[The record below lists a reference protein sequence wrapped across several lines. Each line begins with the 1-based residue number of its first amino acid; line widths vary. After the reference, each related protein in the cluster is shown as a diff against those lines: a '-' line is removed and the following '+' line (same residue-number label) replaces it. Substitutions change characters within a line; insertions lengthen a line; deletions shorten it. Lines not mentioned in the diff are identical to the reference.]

1 MIILEK
7 MKIKNYRKFLC
18 EEITFDENITAIAGS
33 NNSGK
38 TSVVELLSNIFID
51 KKDTLKI
58 DDMHVKA
65 RLEDE
70 DYIKWVIENEDLTRE
85 EKIEQ
90 LENMHRKLNN
100 IEIDI
105 TVKYTIDT
113 DDLHLFSKFLAD
125 VDIEKRNFYFKYL
138 YEYEPV
144 KEEQIIEIFD
154 GMADFREIFS
164 NLNTKVYYCDENF
177 NNEIPISNRAD
188 FYSLFN
194 VHCVYAIRKL
204 SDTSDEKQNYL
215 TKQLLNTVKNNSHW
229 KNNLQNL
236 IGEINKLLLD
246 QNLSEEID
254 NITVS
259 NIKDTLESFAKTN
272 GGNSGSF
279 GVDFKLERKD
289 IEKVL
294 LDFTHIYFEQDT
306 GLRIKES
313 KQGLGYSNLVYL
325 LLEIQRF
332 NEKFDSRKVNLLI
345 FEEPEAHLHPQ
356 MENVFI
362 RYISALKVSNRQN
375 IKVLEKVAVS
385 NTGVDLVELDLQSKD
400 DTYAYLQML
409 ITTHSLEMTRTI
421 EIDKMR
427 ILRSKNVLE
436 TKVYDLNRFLEGS
449 NNKVFYKKFFQ
460 FNIIEII
467 FADKAILFEGDAERL
482 LLKYLI
488 ANDNEYENLSSQYI
502 SYIQVGGAY
511 AHKYLELIEF
521 LKIKTL
527 IFTDIDYEYSS
538 EKDFQEIESELMQEY
553 NELEIINKIES
564 RETTNETII
573 KMVDEK
579 IIEKIFKKAREK
591 MGIYLSNIEVCLKFQ
606 TEEDG
611 YSRTLED
618 AILYNLASVKSVF
631 TRITKEDFAELKE
644 MKRLSIPYT
653 KKIETSLRDRVDKL
667 KNKTDFMYSL
677 IESGEIKN
685 AVPNYIKEGL
695 DWLKD

>member
-1 MIILEK
+1 

>member
-7 MKIKNYRKFLC
+7 MKLKNYRKFHC

-38 TSVVELLSNIFID
+38 TSVVELLSNIFIE

-58 DDMHVKA
+58 DDMYVKA

-70 DYIKWVIENEDLTRE
+70 DFIKWVIENEDLTRE
-85 EKIEQ
+85 EKKEQ
-90 LENMHRKLNN
+90 LENIHKNLNN
-100 IEIDI
+100 IEINI
-105 TVKYTIDT
+105 TVKYTNDT

-125 VDIEKRNFYFKYL
+125 VDIENRHFYFKYL

-144 KEEQIIEIFD
+144 KEEKVTEILD
-154 GMADFREIFS
+154 GRGDFREIFS
-164 NLNTKVYYCDENF
+164 NLNSKVYYCDESF
-177 NNEIPISNRAD
+177 NNGILISNRVD
-188 FYSLFN
+188 FYNLFN

-215 TKQLLNTVKNNSHW
+215 TKQLLNTVKNNSQW

-246 QNLSEEID
+246 QNLSKEID

-259 NIKDTLESFAKTN
+259 NIKDTLDSFEKTN

-306 GLRIKES
+306 GLKIKES

-332 NEKFDSRKVNLLI
+332 NGNFDSKKVNLLI

-362 RYISALKVSNRQN
+362 RYISALKVLNKQN
-375 IKVLEKVAVS
+375 AKVLEKVAVS
-385 NTGVDLVELDLQSKD
+385 NTEVDLVEIDLQSRD
-400 DTYAYLQML
+400 ETYAYLQML
-409 ITTHSLEMTRTI
+409 ITTHSIEMTRTI
-421 EIDKMR
+421 EVDKMR
-427 ILRSKNVLE
+427 VLRSKNVLE
-436 TKVYDLNRFLEGS
+436 TKVYDLNKFLEGS
-449 NNKVFYKKFFQ
+449 SNKVFYKKFFQ
-460 FNIIEII
+460 FNIIEVI

-488 ANDNEYENLSSQYI
+488 ANDNKYENLSSQYI

-538 EKDFQEIESELMQEY
+538 EKDFYEIESELMQEY
-553 NELEIINKIES
+553 NEIEIINKIES

-579 IIEKIFKKAREK
+579 IIEKIFEQARSK

-618 AILYNLASVKSVF
+618 AILYNLANVKSVF

-644 MKRLSIPYT
+644 IKSLSIAST
-653 KKIETSLRDRVDKL
+653 KKVETTLRDRVDKL

-677 IESGEIKN
+677 IESEEIKN

>member
-1 MIILEK
+1 MAGAVINLKFKNINEVIYSMIILEK
-7 MKIKNYRKFLC
+7 MKIKNYRKFHC

-38 TSVVELLSNIFID
+38 TSVVELLSNIFIE

-90 LENMHRKLNN
+90 LDNMHKKLNN
-100 IEIDI
+100 IEINI
-105 TVKYTIDT
+105 TVKYTNDT

-144 KEEQIIEIFD
+144 KEEKVTEILD
-154 GMADFREIFS
+154 GMGDFREIFS

-177 NNEIPISNRAD
+177 NNEILISNRAD

-215 TKQLLNTVKNNSHW
+215 TKQLLNTVKNNSQW

-246 QNLSEEID
+246 QNLSKEID

-259 NIKDTLESFAKTN
+259 NIKDTLDSFEKTN

-306 GLRIKES
+306 GLKIKES

-332 NEKFDSRKVNLLI
+332 NANFDSRKVNLLI

-375 IKVLEKVAVS
+375 TKILEKVAVS
-385 NTGVDLVELDLQSKD
+385 NSEVDLVEI
-400 DTYAYLQML
+400 DTM
-409 ITTHSLEMTRTI
+409 
-421 EIDKMR
+421 
-427 ILRSKNVLE
+427 
-436 TKVYDLNRFLEGS
+436 
-449 NNKVFYKKFFQ
+449 
-460 FNIIEII
+460 
-467 FADKAILFEGDAERL
+467 
-482 LLKYLI
+482 
-488 ANDNEYENLSSQYI
+488 
-502 SYIQVGGAY
+502 
-511 AHKYLELIEF
+511 
-521 LKIKTL
+521 
-527 IFTDIDYEYSS
+527 
-538 EKDFQEIESELMQEY
+538 
-553 NELEIINKIES
+553 S
-564 RETTNETII
+564 R
-573 KMVDEK
+573 K
-579 IIEKIFKKAREK
+579 
-591 MGIYLSNIEVCLKFQ
+591 
-606 TEEDG
+606 
-611 YSRTLED
+611 
-618 AILYNLASVKSVF
+618 
-631 TRITKEDFAELKE
+631 
-644 MKRLSIPYT
+644 
-653 KKIETSLRDRVDKL
+653 
-667 KNKTDFMYSL
+667 
-677 IESGEIKN
+677 
-685 AVPNYIKEGL
+685 
-695 DWLKD
+695 